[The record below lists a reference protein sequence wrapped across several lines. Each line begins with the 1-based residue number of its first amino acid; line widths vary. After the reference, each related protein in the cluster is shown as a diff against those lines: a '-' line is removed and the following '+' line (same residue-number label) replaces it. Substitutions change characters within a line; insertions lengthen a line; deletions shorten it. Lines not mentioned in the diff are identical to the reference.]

1 MEDNQLN
8 KGDCEVKKGGA
19 VWSKKPLNEVVGVS
33 VMGGDDDA
41 WPSLDAGA
49 KAALKSPSSDSLT
62 GLSDSSLQVT
72 GNSSSLLHKPE
83 PVKNMNPA
91 TVTNHVAA
99 SVQKPAKRGGGSSG
113 VYVSNGGV
121 SKQLPASQEL
131 KVEVANNST
140 SGKPAT
146 VAVESHT
153 KESAHKESPKGG
165 TGSQPNSVNNDHH
178 HQRNAYRRGNG
189 GQHPRGD
196 GSYHHNY
203 AGKVDQNQGRDN
215 QEWNQ
220 HRNYNNRY
228 NNMQPQR
235 GNNRRGGY
243 MRPAV
248 HNSAPFVHP
257 PMPVPMR
264 PFANNVMYPDVGP
277 AMIYVQGPAPFVGPF
292 PAPVYYSAPD
302 PIALWHTNIVN
313 QIEYYFS
320 NENLVKDTYLR
331 SKMDEQGWV
340 SVSLIAGFKKVTALT
355 NNVDVI
361 LDVMRHSTIVEVQD
375 DKIRRRNDWK
385 KWLMPPTVSGMTS
398 RSLSQDSLTSQLQGI
413 ALDGA
418 TFKNEAHVESFSS
431 RSSSS
436 GEFSSQ
442 FQQVGGGDHRSS
454 HHSGF
459 ERAAV
464 V

>member
-33 VMGGDDDA
+33 VMGGDDA

-49 KAALKSPSSDSLT
+49 KAAVKSPSSDSLT

-418 TFKNEAHVESFSS
+418 AFKNEAHVESFSS